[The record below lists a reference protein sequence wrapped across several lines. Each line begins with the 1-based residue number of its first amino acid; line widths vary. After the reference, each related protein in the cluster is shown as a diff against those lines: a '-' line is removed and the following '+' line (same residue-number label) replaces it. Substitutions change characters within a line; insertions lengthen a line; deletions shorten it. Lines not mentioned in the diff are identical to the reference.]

1 MSPFDFDE
9 DVKIPYPKDFL
20 GMLKEKAPR
29 TAMTLAALQA
39 TYPSVKYA
47 RGVIRGRKTF
57 TVRVRGGDCAVAL
70 DRAAA

>member
-29 TAMTLAALQA
+29 TAMTLAATDLNSNFLNAANVATIQA
-39 TYPSVKYA
+39 WATGNP
-47 RGVIRGRKTF
+47 
-57 TVRVRGGDCAVAL
+57 
-70 DRAAA
+70 